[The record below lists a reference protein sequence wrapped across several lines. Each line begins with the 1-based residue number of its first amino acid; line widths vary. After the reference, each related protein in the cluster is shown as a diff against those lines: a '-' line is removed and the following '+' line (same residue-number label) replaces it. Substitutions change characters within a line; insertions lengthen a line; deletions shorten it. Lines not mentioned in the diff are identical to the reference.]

1 MFCLAN
7 NIFMVAP
14 RLSASHKTDYDCWL
28 EFFVAHCALW
38 FVCKSAKYCT
48 LQNFLHKGYEKS
60 NNIFYGCLSLSM
72 LIELVEFFVAHCA
85 LWFVRGQILHMASF
99 A

>member
-1 MFCLAN
+1 
-7 NIFMVAP
+7 MVAR

-48 LQNFLHKGYEKS
+48 LHYFLHKGYEKS

-72 LIELVEFFVAHCA
+72 LNKEEYHCWLSFLLPTVKA
-85 LWFVRGQILHMASF
+85 QILHMASF
-99 A
+99 P